1 MKGLRYLPWPH
12 SHNGVDEMSNAEMNE
27 GGSKSIA
34 SQIVFWLSV
43 FFVVLGMINAMPG
56 IPGLDQLAAQIAGN
70 ENFIIRKFPFEYY
83 YPFAF
88 AVMMIIVALHH
99 SMWRAWRDKS
109 AVRRGFG
116 LAMDVALIVM
126 ALTISITYLA
136 EIEAVCIID
145 QITGDRARLL
155 AESLRIEK
163 ENADLFG
170 LPEPTTVDDP
180 QCLNTTG
187 PWLVLIIGL
196 AIVVFLSYNVK
207 VWGLPLV
214 LVAILVAAY
223 TMATVL
229 VWYFYGTEDISKY
242 LVTKIGG
249 EPRMLSDG
257 RSRVH
262 DILVNNASGLLGR
275 FMDIILNEI
284 FPYLILGALFG
295 ASAGGQSLIKVAF
308 RWTRKLAGGPAH
320 AAIVSSAMFG
330 TISGGPIVNVLS
342 TGVLT
347 IPMMIK
353 RGFSK
358 VFAGGME
365 AAASSGGSIMP
376 PVMGVAAF
384 ILAALTGV
392 PYNKVIIAAA
402 LPALAYFICLFLSVV
417 FQARKQ
423 KIAAMGELTPDMH
436 MDRQD
441 ILNLMVIFVPI
452 LIILFLLL
460 TSKENIGCGLFGGI
474 LGAER
479 IFTDAGQCR
488 VQSLPWGLKLV
499 QNAAGDAG
507 SAGWWAVIA
516 LCFLI
521 FLDPEMRAKPS
532 KLLTSVSNAGV
543 LIATLYLMFL
553 AVSIIDFCLK
563 FTGMPFFIS
572 LDVLQWLQSLNL
584 GGEGS
589 FLFQF
594 VALVVTMLLAVLLG
608 MGMPAV
614 PAYINVALLMG
625 PVLAGLGIS
634 IFAANMF
641 IFYFAVASAI
651 TPPVALA
658 AFAAASIT
666 KAEPMATGFAA
677 VRVGIVMFVI
687 PFVFALYPEI
697 LLIEAA
703 FIDPTTSSGSNV
715 QYLPGYT
722 GDVAWGAL
730 AWLMA
735 RLLLALYLLASALAA
750 FDRMTLPFWDVAVRL
765 GLAALIMFKAPT
777 LYGPAVVVAV
787 IWLVLHFVRSRS
799 AANDDTAAA

>member
-1 MKGLRYLPWPH
+1 MAHTNDAPQ
-12 SHNGVDEMSNAEMNE
+12 A
-27 GGSKSIA
+27 SISLA
-34 SQIVFWLSV
+34 RRLVYGLSV
-43 FFVVLGMINAMPG
+43 FFVILGMVNAMPG
-56 IPGLDQLAAQIAGN
+56 IPGVDQWFKDITGN
-70 ENFIIRKFPFEYY
+70 PHFVIRKYPFEYY

-88 AVMMIIVALHH
+88 SLMMLIVVLHH
-99 SMWRAWRDKS
+99 SMWNAWKDK
-109 AVRRGFG
+109 APLRRGFG
-116 LAMDVALIVM
+116 LFMDVALLLM
-126 ALTISITYLA
+126 AFTISITYLI
-136 EIEAVCIID
+136 EIDSVCLID
-145 QITGDRARLL
+145 QFTGDRARMISD
-155 AESLRIEK
+155 SLKIEI
-163 ENADLFG
+163 ENAALFG

-180 QCLNTTG
+180 KCLNTTG

-196 AIVVFLSYNVK
+196 AIVTFLAYNIK

-223 TMATVL
+223 TIGTVL
-229 VWYFYGTEDISKY
+229 IWYFYGAEDINKY

-257 RSRVH
+257 RPRMH

-295 ASAGGQSLIKVAF
+295 ASAGGKSLIKVAF

-392 PYNKVIIAAA
+392 PYSEVIIAAII
-402 LPALAYFICLFLSVV
+402 PAVAYFLCLFLAVM
-417 FQARKQ
+417 FQARRQ
-423 KIAAMGELTPDMH
+423 KITPIGELTEDMTI
-436 MDRQD
+436 DRQD
-441 ILNLMVIFVPI
+441 VLNLVMIFLPI

-460 TSKENIGCGLFGGI
+460 TSKENIGCGIFGG
-474 LGAER
+474 LMGAER
-479 IFTDAGQCR
+479 LFLDDGTCR
-488 VQSLPWGLKLV
+488 VQSLSWTLQLI

-507 SAGWWAVIA
+507 SAGWWAVIV
-516 LCFLI
+516 LCFVL
-521 FLDPEMRAKPS
+521 FLDPDMRAKPS
-532 KLLTSVSNAGV
+532 KLFKSFSEAGI

-572 LDVLQWLQSLNL
+572 LDVLQWLQSLDL
-584 GGEGS
+584 GAEGS
-589 FLFQF
+589 TLFQF
-594 VALVVTMLLAVLLG
+594 LALFVTMLLAVLLG

-625 PVLAGLGIS
+625 PMLAGLGIS
-634 IFAANMF
+634 MFSAHMF

-658 AFAAASIT
+658 AFAAATIT

-687 PFVFALYPEI
+687 PFVFALYPEV

-703 FIDPTTSSGSNV
+703 VIDPTTSEGAAIK
-715 QYLPGYT
+715 YIPGYD
-722 GDVAWGAL
+722 GQVDWGAL
-730 AWLMA
+730 GVLLL
-735 RLLLALYLLASALAA
+735 RLLLALYLLASALSR
-750 FDRMTLPFWDVAVRL
+750 FDRTALPMWDVGLRL
-765 GLAALIMFKAPT
+765 GLAVLIMLKAPT
-777 LYGPAVVVAV
+777 IWAVALVVAL
-787 IWLVLHFVRSRS
+787 IWLVLHFVKSKS
-799 AANDDTAAA
+799 TPVAGTA

>member
-1 MKGLRYLPWPH
+1 
-12 SHNGVDEMSNAEMNE
+12 
-27 GGSKSIA
+27 
-34 SQIVFWLSV
+34 
-43 FFVVLGMINAMPG
+43 MPG
-56 IPGLDQLAAQIAGN
+56 IPGLDQWAADIAGN
-70 ENFIIRKFPFEYY
+70 PHFIIRKFPFEFY

-88 AVMMIIVALHH
+88 ALMMLIVALHH
-99 SMWRAWRDKS
+99 SIWRSWQGSGAT
-109 AVRRGFG
+109 RRGLG
-116 LAMDVALIVM
+116 LAMDIALVVM
-126 ALTISITYLA
+126 ALTISTTYLV
-136 EIEAVCIID
+136 EIDSVCVID
-145 QITGDRARLL
+145 QLTGDRARMI
-155 AESLRIEK
+155 AESLQIEK
-163 ENADLFG
+163 DNAALFG

-180 QCLNTTG
+180 QCLHTTG

-196 AIVVFLSYNVK
+196 AIVVFLAYNVK

-223 TMATVL
+223 TIGTVL
-229 VWYFYGTEDISKY
+229 VWYFYGVEDINKY

-249 EPRMLSDG
+249 EPRLLSDG
-257 RSRVH
+257 RPRVH

-308 RWTRKLAGGPAH
+308 RWTRNLSGGPAH

-353 RGFSK
+353 RGFSR

-384 ILAALTGV
+384 VLAALTGV

-402 LPALAYFICLFLSVV
+402 LPAVAYFLCLFLSVI
-417 FQARKQ
+417 FQARRQ
-423 KIAAMGELTPDMH
+423 KIRPIGELTEDMRI
-436 MDRQD
+436 DRQD
-441 ILNLMVIFVPI
+441 VLNLVMIFLPI
-452 LIILFLLL
+452 LIILVLLL
-460 TSKENIGCGLFGGI
+460 TSKENVGCGIMGGI

-479 IFTDAGQCR
+479 VFLEGGGCR
-488 VQSLPWGLKLV
+488 VESLPWFLKLI

-507 SAGWWAVIA
+507 SAGWWAVIV
-516 LCFLI
+516 LCFAL
-521 FLDPEMRAKPS
+521 FLDPEMRARPS
-532 KLLTSVSNAGV
+532 RLMHSFAEAGT

-584 GGEGS
+584 GAEGS
-589 FLFQF
+589 ALFQF
-594 VALVVTMLLAVLLG
+594 AALFVTMLLAVLLG

-634 IFAANMF
+634 VFAANMF

-651 TPPVALA
+651 TPPVALE
-658 AFAAASIT
+658 AFAAATIT

-703 FIDPTTSSGSNV
+703 VIDPSTSAGSEIK
-715 QYLPGYT
+715 YLPGYT
-722 GDVAWGAL
+722 GQVQWAPLG
-730 AWLMA
+730 WLLL
-735 RLLLALYLLASALAA
+735 RLLLALFLLASALAR
-750 FDRMTLPFWDVAVRL
+750 FDRAPLPIWDVAIRL
-765 GLAALIMFKAPT
+765 ALAFLVMSKD
-777 LYGPAVVVAV
+777 PAVYGVAVVAAGA
-787 IWLVLHFVRSRS
+787 WLALHFVRNRS
-799 AANDDTAAA
+799 TGAGPAAGISGV